1 MLEAEHLAG
10 DLDLDDER
18 IRHAGQSAEGAA
30 EHLAQLVLA
39 RQPHGVGER
48 DGVERPLG
56 RAVEREIGA
65 ARGLAR
71 LDGHGAHGEDV
82 GLGFQLDV
90 VRQVELEAI
99 PVDGVPG
106 ETGVAQGYGQ
116 FSGDHLSTL
125 EDVTRARVVEPVD
138 AAGPGVGG
146 LGQSGAMTSTAS
158 ADTRTAALSALRE
171 LVGRSDAEF
180 HDGQYEAIEALVEGR
195 RRALVVQ
202 RTGWGKSA
210 VYFVATLL
218 LRRQGAGPTVLV
230 SPLLALMRDQIAAAE
245 RAGVRA
251 VAINSTN
258 AHEWSEVLERLDR
271 DEVDVLLVSP
281 ERLNNPAFREQQLPA
296 LVRRIGMLVVDEA
309 HCISDW
315 GHDFRPDYR
324 RLRDLI
330 EQMPAAVPVLATT
343 ATANSRVVA
352 DVAEQLGTGAE
363 SVEGEVLTIRGPLAR
378 ASLRLGVLR
387 LRDSASRLAWL
398 LSHIDDLPGSG
409 IIYTLTVAAAVDT
422 ARLLREHGH
431 EVRAYTGQTDT
442 DERAESEAM
451 LKRNEVKAL
460 VATSAL
466 GMGFDKP
473 DLGFVLHLGAPS
485 SPVAYYQQ
493 VGRAGR
499 ASESADV
506 LLLPGVEDR
515 DIWHYFATA
524 SMPDRERAE
533 RVIGALGDQPISTPA
548 LEAMVDIRRTPLE
561 LLLKVLDVDGAVRR
575 VQGGWVSTGQPWTYD
590 AERYERI
597 AGERRAEQQH
607 MIDYEQTDGC
617 RMEFL
622 QRSLDDDTAAPCGR
636 CDNCAGV
643 WFPSEIGESATTQA
657 AASLDRVGVP
667 VEPRKAWPTGADRL
681 DVPVKGRIPADEQA
695 GEGRALAR
703 LTDLG
708 WGGTLRELFAAG
720 APDGA
725 VTPQVLGGC
734 VRVLADWGWT
744 ERPVAVVA
752 MPSRSHPLLV
762 DSLARGIAE
771 IGRLPYL
778 GALDAVNG
786 GPSGQPGGNS
796 VFRLAGLWDRFS
808 AQHLDIPAGPVLLV
822 DDMADSRWTLTVAAR
837 TLRQAGATAVL
848 PFVLALRG

>member
-1 MLEAEHLAG
+1 MVSSAPSDAHEA
-10 DLDLDDER
+10 D
-18 IRHAGQSAEGAA
+18 IRE
-30 EHLAQLVLA
+30 
-39 RQPHGVGER
+39 
-48 DGVERPLG
+48 
-56 RAVEREIGA
+56 
-65 ARGLAR
+65 
-71 LDGHGAHGEDV
+71 
-82 GLGFQLDV
+82 
-90 VRQVELEAI
+90 
-99 PVDGVPG
+99 
-106 ETGVAQGYGQ
+106 
-116 FSGDHLSTL
+116 
-125 EDVTRARVVEPVD
+125 
-138 AAGPGVGG
+138 
-146 LGQSGAMTSTAS
+146 
-158 ADTRTAALSALRE
+158 AALAALRE
-171 LVGRSDAEF
+171 LVGRPDADF
-180 HDGQYEAIEALVEGR
+180 HDGQYEAIEALVADR

-230 SPLLALMRDQIAAAE
+230 SPLLALMRDQISAAE

-258 AHEWSEVLERLDR
+258 AHEWSDVLARLDR

-281 ERLNNPAFREQQLPA
+281 ERLNNPSFREEQLPA
-296 LVRRIGMLVVDEA
+296 LVGRIGMLVVDEA

-330 EQMPAAVPVLATT
+330 AQMPADVPVLATT

-352 DVAEQLGTGAE
+352 DVAEQLGSLHGSDRPQAGGA
-363 SVEGEVLTIRGPLAR
+363 GAADVLTIRGPLAR
-378 ASLRLGVLR
+378 TSLRLGVLR

-431 EVRAYTGQTDT
+431 DVRAYTGQTDT
-442 DERAESEAM
+442 DERAESEGM

-533 RVIGALGDQPISTPA
+533 RVISALGDAPISTPA

-575 VQGGWVSTGQPWTYD
+575 VQGGWVATGEPWVYD

-597 AGERRAEQQH
+597 AAERVAEQQH
-607 MIDYEQTDGC
+607 MLDYEQTEGC

-622 QRSLDDDTAAPCGR
+622 QRSLDDETAAPCGR
-636 CDNCAGV
+636 CDNCAGG
-643 WFPSEIGESATTQA
+643 WFPREIGAAATTQA
-657 AASLDRVGVP
+657 SESLDRVGVP
-667 VEPRKAWPTGADRL
+667 IEPRRAWPTGADRL
-681 DVPVKGRIPADEQA
+681 EVPVRGRIAPDEQA

-708 WGGTLRELFAAG
+708 WGGALREIFAAG
-720 APDGA
+720 APDA
-725 VTPQVLGGC
+725 PVSPQLLAAC
-734 VRVLADWGWT
+734 VRVLAGWT
-744 ERPVAVVA
+744 WDQRPVAVIA
-752 MPSRSHPLLV
+752 MPSRSHPQLV
-762 DSLARGIAE
+762 DSLARGLAE
-771 IGRLPYL
+771 VGRLPYL
-778 GALDAVNG
+778 GALASVGG

-796 VFRLAGLWDRFS
+796 VFRLAGLWDRLS
-808 AQHLDIPAGPVLLV
+808 AEHLDVPAGPVLLI
-822 DDMADSRWTLTVAAR
+822 DDLVDSRWTMTIAAR
-837 TLRQAGATAVL
+837 TLRRAGASEVL
-848 PFVLALRG
+848 PFTLALRG

>member
-1 MLEAEHLAG
+1 MTSQLS
-10 DLDLDDER
+10 LD
-18 IRHAGQSAEGAA
+18 
-30 EHLAQLVLA
+30 
-39 RQPHGVGER
+39 
-48 DGVERPLG
+48 
-56 RAVEREIGA
+56 
-65 ARGLAR
+65 
-71 LDGHGAHGEDV
+71 
-82 GLGFQLDV
+82 
-90 VRQVELEAI
+90 
-99 PVDGVPG
+99 
-106 ETGVAQGYGQ
+106 
-116 FSGDHLSTL
+116 
-125 EDVTRARVVEPVD
+125 TRD
-138 AAGPGVGG
+138 AA
-146 LGQSGAMTSTAS
+146 LA
-158 ADTRTAALSALRE
+158 ALRE
-171 LVGRSDAEF
+171 LVGRPDAVF
-180 HDGQYEAIEALVEGR
+180 HDGQYEAIEALVEQR

-218 LRRQGAGPTVLV
+218 LRKQGAGPTVLV

-258 AHEWSEVLERLDR
+258 AHEWSDVLAQLDR

-281 ERLNNPAFREQQLPA
+281 ERLNNPSFREEQLPA

-330 EQMPAAVPVLATT
+330 GQMPADVPVLATT

-352 DVAEQLGTGAE
+352 DVAEQLGAA
-363 SVEGEVLTIRGPLAR
+363 SDADVLTIRGPLAR
-378 ASLRLGVLR
+378 TSLRLGVLR
-387 LRDSASRLAWL
+387 LPDSASRLAWL
-398 LSHIDDLPGSG
+398 LSHLDDLPGSG

-422 ARLLREHGH
+422 ARLLRERGH
-431 EVRAYTGQTDT
+431 EVRAYTGQTDA
-442 DERAESEAM
+442 DEREESEGM

-533 RVIGALGDQPISTPA
+533 RVIAALGDRPVSTPA

-575 VQGGWVSTGQPWTYD
+575 VQGGWVATGEPWIYD

-597 AGERRAEQQH
+597 AAERVAEQQS
-607 MIDYEQTDGC
+607 MLDYETTRGC

-622 QRSLDDDTAAPCGR
+622 QRSLDDDTAVPCGR
-636 CDNCAGV
+636 CDNCAGA
-643 WFPSEIGESATTQA
+643 WFPRDIDETSTVSAA
-657 AASLDRVGVP
+657 ESLDRVGVP
-667 VEPRKAWPTGADRL
+667 IEPRRAWPTGADRL
-681 DVPVKGRIPADEQA
+681 GAPVKGRIAVDEQA
-695 GEGRALAR
+695 TEGRALAR

-708 WGGTLRELFAAG
+708 WGGTLRELFGAG
-720 APDGA
+720 AADA
-725 VTPQVLGGC
+725 RVSPQLLAGC
-734 VRVLADWGWT
+734 VRVLAGWGW
-744 ERPVAVVA
+744 ERRPVAVVA
-752 MPSRSHPLLV
+752 VPSRSRPLLV

-778 GALDAVNG
+778 GELGLVGG
-786 GPSGQPGGNS
+786 GPTGQPGGNS
-796 VFRLAGLWDRFS
+796 AFRVAGLWERFT
-808 AQHLDIPAGPVLLV
+808 AEGLEVPAGPVLLV
-822 DDMADSRWTLTVAAR
+822 DDQADSRWTLTIAAR
-837 TLRQAGATAVL
+837 TLRRAGATDVL
-848 PFVLALRG
+848 PFVLAFRG